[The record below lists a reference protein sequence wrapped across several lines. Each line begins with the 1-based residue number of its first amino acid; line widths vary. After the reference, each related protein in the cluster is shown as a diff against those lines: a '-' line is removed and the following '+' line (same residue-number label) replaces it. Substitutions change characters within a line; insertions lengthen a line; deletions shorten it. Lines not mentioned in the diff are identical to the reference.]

1 MAIEIVSSSPQALEL
16 MKRAGEKHASIRI
29 YPFDKLEVGQSFT
42 VPIAD
47 GIYQSLHAIASRKGK
62 QQTKKFVIVKHEG
75 MTPPSF
81 EVARIA

>member
-1 MAIEIVSSSPQALEL
+1 MAIEIVASSPKAIEL
-16 MKRAGEKHASIRI
+16 MKEGKRSEGTIV

-47 GIYQSLHAIASRKGK
+47 GKYQSLHAIASRKGK
-62 QQTKKFVIVKHEG
+62 LQSKKFAIIRHDDL
-75 MTPPSF
+75 TPPVF